1 SAALNR
7 RSSRGSIFLKLNW
20 SVASSNSSGLAKRKG
35 LMVVLEAFIV
45 FVRLPAQFW
54 RCTITLQQHPH
65 TKPAKST
72 WVCTQDTESTYTPHS
87 SDFGQSC
94 PFPEERMQP
103 NRDFLPPYAPPITV
117 SIPEMV
123 DQFWLRKQCLPLGC
137 SVAPVPFSPC
147 SWSYQSQMLRSS
159 TTLCPPCL
167 SSRRMVPRE
176 EDDKRLCLLLL
187 TDLDDLTPAPH
198 CSNRQ
203 HKMLT

>member
-1 SAALNR
+1 MYKLYNSHSCFSVTTMSVPSRTSA
-7 RSSRGSIFLKLNW
+7 
-20 SVASSNSSGLAKRKG
+20 
-35 LMVVLEAFIV
+35 MT
-45 FVRLPAQFW
+45 PW
-54 RCTITLQQHPH
+54 RCVHVWIVQ
-65 TKPAKST
+65 
-72 WVCTQDTESTYTPHS
+72 VIGNTQKHS
-87 SDFGQSC
+87 SPTCSST
-94 PFPEERMQP
+94 PPRWR
-103 NRDFLPPYAPPITV
+103 RDGGAV
-117 SIPEMV
+117 
-123 DQFWLRKQCLPLGC
+123 FWLQKECLPLGC
-137 SVAPVPFSPC
+137 GVAPVPFSPC